1 MDMSV
6 QERTII
12 NEAEEDGKRN
22 RRKLLG
28 IFPRSS
34 GRPTKSGS
42 TTPKSG
48 TQSRKTSGKG
58 AAAADEEEADLP
70 PREDGAHTPTPRV
83 TSGSGTVDMSHSAGV
98 SKDSLA
104 TTATEDEPDVKA
116 IPKTAGFD
124 FSAISRELGKDI
136 DVSKIK
142 EPSNP
147 VRPAFAVSPAGGSS
161 GPERSGSA
169 PPLAP
174 TAAEPSVEAQSEY
187 RASERDDHANDTP
200 PAASAATRSMA
211 DLTLEMPS
219 WDRPASVRLPDAP
232 SANLSPPLASES
244 GSAGWRSNAFG
255 GGGSASNA
263 WSSSPFASSTSS
275 AIPRA
280 APPAR
285 PHPPEFMAN
294 PFASAGA
301 NDTAPGGGLAG
312 WGRKSPEEDDLAT
325 KNPW

>member
-12 NEAEEDGKRN
+12 NEAEEEGKRN

-28 IFPRSS
+28 IFPRSG
-34 GRPTKSGS
+34 GRAAKSGS

-58 AAAADEEEADLP
+58 AADEDEADLP
-70 PREDGAHTPTPRV
+70 PREEGAHTPTPSTTADHGPV
-83 TSGSGTVDMSHSAGV
+83 GMSKSAGV

-104 TTATEDEPDVKA
+104 TTATEDEPEVKA

-142 EPSNP
+142 EPSQP
-147 VRPAFAVSPAGGSS
+147 VRPAFAVSRAGGSF

-169 PPLAP
+169 PPLAVAGASQIDA
-174 TAAEPSVEAQSEY
+174 TTSEDVDNTERNDDEA
-187 RASERDDHANDTP
+187 DDTP
-200 PAASAATRSMA
+200 PSASAATRSMA

-219 WDRPASVRLPDAP
+219 WDRPASVPLPDATT
-232 SANLSPPLASES
+232 NLSPPLPSSS
-244 GSAGWRSNAFG
+244 GSAGWRFSAFG
-255 GGGSASNA
+255 GSGGSASNA
-263 WSSSPFASSTSS
+263 WSSSPSTM
-275 AIPRA
+275 PRA

-294 PFASAGA
+294 PFASSSA
-301 NDTAPGGGLAG
+301 NESSGGGGLGG
-312 WGRKSPEEDDLAT
+312 WGRKAPEDDDLAT